1 MTDMAVQRSLERFN
15 LRSRLR
21 FDIDAGQIWLDE
33 SRMLLLHAKALGAL
47 RRELIDSLGAKRAHG
62 LLFRMGFA
70 AGQEDAE
77 RASKLLG
84 EGDNYDVFQIG
95 PELHA
100 FEGLV
105 KSTITEAQIDWEQ
118 GTFFGEVVCE
128 NSWEAESH
136 LQQYGIG
143 EETACWTLSG
153 YASGYVTRFF
163 RRFIVFR
170 ETQCTC
176 RGDHQCVM
184 VGKPVEAW
192 GDDAYLEYCRPAEMD
207 TAYQEL
213 AQELWQL
220 RGRQREQMPSGKLV
234 GGSPAFRTAFDL
246 LSKAARSP
254 ITVLLLGE
262 TGVGKEV
269 FAQWLHENSDRAK
282 QPFVAVNCAAIPNDL
297 IESELF
303 GVQKG
308 AFTGAQQSRPGRFER
323 ADGGTLFLD
332 ELGDLSPSAQVK
344 LLRVLQTGEVERLG
358 DDKTRKVNVRL
369 VAATNVN
376 LQQAIADGRFRADL
390 YYRLATYPVAIPPL
404 RERKADIPI
413 LVSSLLEKY
422 APTYNKTLNGVTDRA
437 MQALMAYN
445 WPGNVREL
453 ENLVER
459 AVLLV
464 PSGGQIELEH
474 LFAGSAPAAP
484 QGVAVDRQG
493 QVGNAEEARR
503 EQLYD
508 TLLDDHFDLQA
519 HENRLL
525 QLAVRRANGNL
536 THAARLL
543 GITRRQLA
551 YRLKQANGEAGACAQ
566 EVSG

>member
-1 MTDMAVQRSLERFN
+1 MAVQRSLERFN

-21 FDIDAGQIWLDE
+21 FNIDDGQIWLDE

-47 RRELIDSLGAKRAHG
+47 RRELIDSLGAKRSHG
-62 LLFRMGFA
+62 LLFRMGFT

-84 EGDNYDVFQIG
+84 AGENYDVFQIG

-143 EETACWTLSG
+143 EEAACWTLAG

-176 RGDHQCVM
+176 CGDPHCVL

-246 LSKAARSP
+246 LSKAAHSP

-269 FAQWLHENSDRAK
+269 FAQWLHENSDRAN

-332 ELGDLSPSAQVK
+332 EIGDLSPISQIK
-344 LLRVLQTGEVERLG
+344 LLRLLQEGEYLPLG
-358 DDKTRKVNVRL
+358 SDKPKMSRARVV
-369 VAATNVN
+369 VATNHDLN
-376 LQQAIADGRFRADL
+376 AKLGEGSFRKDL
-390 YYRLATYPVAIPPL
+390 FYRLQAHHAHLPPL
-404 RERKADIPI
+404 RQRSGDIP
-413 LVSSLLEKY
+413 LLLDHCLEQAAREMGRKK
-422 APTYNKTLNGVTDRA
+422 PTPPD
-437 MQALMAYN
+437 
-445 WPGNVREL
+445 EL
-453 ENLVER
+453 
-459 AVLLV
+459 AVLLGTYHFPGNIRELMGMVYDALSMHQSGKLSMDGFKKAIGHGAGETV
-464 PSGGQIELEH
+464 PRANDS
-474 LFAGSAPAAP
+474 AAP
-484 QGVAVDRQG
+484 G
-493 QVGNAEEARR
+493 QTPPHLVFSERLPTLEEAATLVVEEALRR
-503 EQLYD
+503 SKNNQSI
-508 TLLDDHFDLQA
+508 
-519 HENRLL
+519 
-525 QLAVRRANGNL
+525 
-536 THAARLL
+536 AAGLL
-543 GITRRQLA
+543 GITRPALSK
-551 YRLKQANGEAGACAQ
+551 RLKKLRE
-566 EVSG
+566 E

>member
-1 MTDMAVQRSLERFN
+1 
-15 LRSRLR
+15 
-21 FDIDAGQIWLDE
+21 
-33 SRMLLLHAKALGAL
+33 
-47 RRELIDSLGAKRAHG
+47 
-62 LLFRMGFA
+62 
-70 AGQEDAE
+70 
-77 RASKLLG
+77 
-84 EGDNYDVFQIG
+84 
-95 PELHA
+95 
-100 FEGLV
+100 
-105 KSTITEAQIDWEQ
+105 
-118 GTFFGEVVCE
+118 
-128 NSWEAESH
+128 
-136 LQQYGIG
+136 
-143 EETACWTLSG
+143 
-153 YASGYVTRFF
+153 
-163 RRFIVFR
+163 
-170 ETQCTC
+170 
-176 RGDHQCVM
+176 
-184 VGKPVEAW
+184 
-192 GDDAYLEYCRPAEMD
+192 
-207 TAYQEL
+207 
-213 AQELWQL
+213 
-220 RGRQREQMPSGKLV
+220 
-234 GGSPAFRTAFDL
+234 
-246 LSKAARSP
+246 
-254 ITVLLLGE
+254 
-262 TGVGKEV
+262 
-269 FAQWLHENSDRAK
+269 
-282 QPFVAVNCAAIPNDL
+282 VAVNCAAIPNDL

-376 LQQAIADGRFRADL
+376 LQQAIAEGRFRADL

-404 RERKADIPI
+404 RERKPDIPI
-413 LVSSLLEKY
+413 LVGSLLEKY

-459 AVLLV
+459 AVLLA

-474 LFAGSAPAAP
+474 LFAGSAPPPP

-508 TLLDDHFDLQA
+508 TLFDDGFDLQA
-519 HENRLL
+519 HETRLL
-525 QLAVRRANGNL
+525 ELAVRRANGNL

-551 YRLKQANGEAGACAQ
+551 YRLKQATEAASEG
-566 EVSG
+566 

>member
-1 MTDMAVQRSLERFN
+1 MAVQRSLERFN

-21 FDIDAGQIWLDE
+21 FNIDAGQIWLDE

-47 RRELIDSLGAKRAHG
+47 RRELIDSLGPKRAHG

-176 RGDHQCVM
+176 RGDHQCIM

-269 FAQWLHENSDRAK
+269 FAQWLHENSDRAQ

-358 DDKTRKVNVRL
+358 DDRSRKVNVRL
-369 VAATNVN
+369 VAATNVD
-376 LQQAIADGRFRADL
+376 LQRAIAEGRFRADL

-413 LVSSLLEKY
+413 LVTALLEKY
-422 APTYNKTLNGVTDRA
+422 APVYHKHLKGPTDRA
-437 MQALMAYN
+437 LQALMAYD

-453 ENLVER
+453 ENLIER
-459 AVLLV
+459 AVLLA

-474 LFAGSAPAAP
+474 LFAGSAPATPPGAP
-484 QGVAVDRQG
+484 VDRQG
-493 QVGNAEEARR
+493 QVGNVREARR
-503 EQLYD
+503 EQLYE
-508 TLLDDHFDLQA
+508 TLLDDDFDLQA

-525 QLAVRRANGNL
+525 ELAVRRASGNL

-551 YRLKQANGEAGACAQ
+551 YRLKQAGGEAGACAQ
-566 EVSG
+566 EASS